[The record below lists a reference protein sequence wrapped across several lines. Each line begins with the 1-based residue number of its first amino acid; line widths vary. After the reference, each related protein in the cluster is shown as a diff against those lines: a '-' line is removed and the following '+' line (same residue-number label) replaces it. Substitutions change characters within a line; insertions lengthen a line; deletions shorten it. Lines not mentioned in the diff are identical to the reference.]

1 MNPIKL
7 QEEEDKNNPSLVTII
22 EKKRPSKTV
31 STTAS
36 PMRLTPYIT
45 IEQEISTIRNLKW
58 NLLIS
63 SFVAFLAFLAMGYTV
78 VEKPGM
84 NIVLDI
90 LYLGT
95 SGIYIYTY
103 FRSWKLEKEITATTA
118 ERSGNRIENEYGHL
132 FLGIYS
138 IFLLIGPLHTVLTL
152 FGGLQLAV
160 FSSYFGISNW
170 WICVAI
176 LCASLIIMID
186 CLTNLRYICTLGI
199 LKETLPNLGLNY
211 ALGILNICLVAF
223 YYIFTLF
230 NYWDE
235 YSIEEIFYIQGKP
248 IYMLISAIQLLCAI
262 LLCLYLFTTEDAKLM
277 KYCAVGY
284 LIVGLLGL
292 IPSIYFTYTTSS
304 LQPAFEDQCV
314 QALQTVDY
322 HYLESLQCQK
332 YTETAASDDMLSC
345 SKFLISYVWDS
356 SNSSSYGCLNMEC
369 CEVFKK
375 DVMFKVYLLQAC
387 LLSISIVITGAA
399 ILFWYNYRLLA
410 RYEYRRVSS
419 HKMPLFI
426 IVLVIIAFGGIF
438 GSLLPSVSSSFDPK
452 LSLKAVVYN
461 IGYASP
467 PLVSPEYCLDLSTL
481 PYSNCSDNEDYY
493 SYYTLEIDATHL
505 NGRLTT
511 SQSPTFLNSTDS
523 SYQVYTFQEC
533 SEFNNLK
540 KDIKFCTECPLDR
553 HSISYLIR
561 GHNKFTDL
569 DVVYSNV
576 RHAVFTTKH
585 QVDIDRKAYST
596 VISSDGNEVSGVEYL
611 GGMDSCAFTISGRTA
626 QDGQLHLSLPLI
638 RKQNPFNYNLRFSK
652 EGYYDTGVVA
662 HVGGLPLGFNTLP
675 NIPMVPTTY
684 YGLFTIY
691 GQVNHILYQIPVL
704 GVTVEL
710 REGYSN
716 STGYPSQ
723 SLVTNSTRWFEFSG
737 LQPGLYTLKTY
748 KPGYFTDIRE
758 VILKEAVLRT
768 GLMVSEQDISSDSI
782 RVTLTWRAN
791 IDLDLHAR
799 FKLSSSFNCDV
810 NFSARKCAGTILES
824 ISSDGYLGGESIL
837 VKHGGF
843 ADYLFYVKAFNKQAT
858 NETSVIFHSEAIVSV
873 YIKQMIEPVV
883 RLTMPA
889 EYKWSSEDGGW
900 KIWAVMCMSGE
911 NGVES
916 LLPTQIFLPSTDYE
930 SINTMCSNL
939 YGTILNRDTYKDAIK
954 HQTSTTAVPLYDEED

>member
-1 MNPIKL
+1 MNHIRL
-7 QEEEDKNNPSLVTII
+7 EEEEDKYNRSETRI
-22 EKKRPSKTV
+22 ESKRPAKTV

-36 PMRLTPYIT
+36 PMRLAPYIT
-45 IEQEISTIRNLKW
+45 VDQEISTIRNLRW
-58 NLLIS
+58 NLLAS
-63 SFVAFLAFLAMGYTV
+63 GFLAFLAFLAVGYAV

-84 NIVLDI
+84 NIMLDI
-90 LYLGT
+90 FYLGT
-95 SGIYIYTY
+95 TGIYMYAC
-103 FRSWKLEKEITATTA
+103 FRSWKLEKEITATTG

-152 FGGLQLAV
+152 FGGFELPV

-170 WICVAI
+170 WISCAI
-176 LCASLIIMID
+176 VSASFIIMID
-186 CLTNLRYICTLGI
+186 SFTNLRHICTLGI
-199 LKETLPNLGLNY
+199 LKETLPSLGINY
-211 ALGILNICLVAF
+211 SLGILNITLIAF
-223 YYIFTLF
+223 YYIFTLL

-262 LLCLYLFTTEDAKLM
+262 LLCLYLFTTEDAKLT

-314 QALQTVDY
+314 EALQTVDY
-322 HYLESLQCQK
+322 QYLDSLQCQK
-332 YTETAASDDMLSC
+332 YTETAVSDDMLSC
-345 SKFLISYVWDS
+345 PKFLIGYIWDS
-356 SNSSSYGCLNMEC
+356 SNSVGYGCLNMEC
-369 CEVFKK
+369 CQVFKK

-387 LLSISIVITGAA
+387 LVGISILITGTA
-399 ILFWYNYRLLA
+399 IVFWYNHKLLA
-410 RYEYRRVSS
+410 RFEYRRSS
-419 HKMPLFI
+419 SQKMPLFI
-426 IVLVIIAFGGIF
+426 IVLVIISFGGIF
-438 GSLLPSVSSSFDPK
+438 GSLLPSVSSSFNPK
-452 LSLKAVVYN
+452 ATLRSVVYN

-467 PLVSPEYCLDLSTL
+467 PLISPEYCLNLDTL
-481 PYSNCSDNEDYY
+481 PYSNCSDSEDNY
-493 SYYTLEIDATHL
+493 SYFTLEIDTTHL

-511 SQSPTFLNSTDS
+511 SQTPTFLNSTDS
-523 SYQVYTFQEC
+523 SSQVYTFEKC
-533 SEFNNLK
+533 SEFKDLK
-540 KDIKFCTECPLDR
+540 EDMKFCTECPLDK

-561 GHNKFTDL
+561 GHNKFTDV

-576 RHAVFTTKH
+576 RHAVFTTRH
-585 QVDIDRKAYST
+585 QVDIDRKTYST
-596 VISSDGNEVSGVEYL
+596 VISSDGDEVSSVEYV
-611 GGMDSCAFTISGRTA
+611 GGMDKCAFTISGKTS

-652 EGYYDTGVVA
+652 EGYYDTSVVA

-691 GQVNHILYQIPVL
+691 GQVNHILYQFPVS

-723 SLVTNSTRWFEFSG
+723 SLITNSTGWFEFSG
-737 LQPGLYTLKTY
+737 LQPGLYTVKTY
-748 KPGYFTDIRE
+748 KPGYFSDIRE
-758 VILKEAVLRT
+758 VIVKEAVVRT
-768 GLMVSEQDISSDSI
+768 GLMISEQDISSDSI

-799 FKLSSSFNCDV
+799 FKISSSFNCDV

-843 ADYLFYVKAFNKQAT
+843 ADYLFYVKAFNNQAM

-873 YIKQMIEPVV
+873 YIMQMVEPVV
-883 RLTMPA
+883 RLTVPA

-900 KIWAVMCMSGE
+900 KIWAVMCMSGG

-916 LLPTQIFLPSTDYE
+916 LLPTQIFLPSTD
-930 SINTMCSNL
+930 SDTINTMCSNL
-939 YGTILNRDTYKDAIK
+939 YGTILNKDTYKDTIK
-954 HQTSTTAVPLYDEED
+954 HLTSSKAVPLYDPED